1 MPGVYQISLNLL
13 ESELK
18 EAYDLGILAIMF
30 FGVPNSK
37 DDIGTGAYIHDG
49 VIQQATRIP
58 KKIAVLTA
66 STGAAIR
73 DIHST
78 INSRFPLA

>member
-1 MPGVYQISLNLL
+1 MNLL

-18 EAYDLGILAIMF
+18 EAYDLGIRAIMF

-49 VIQQATRIP
+49 VIQQATRIA
-58 KKIAVLTA
+58 KNV
-66 STGAAIR
+66 
-73 DIHST
+73 
-78 INSRFPLA
+78 

>member
-1 MPGVYQISLNLL
+1 MKRRCEKEIKSLPGVYQISLNLL

-18 EAYDLGILAIMF
+18 EAYDPGIRAIMF

-49 VIQQATRIP
+49 VIQQATRIA
-58 KKIAVLTA
+58 KKCMMTY
-66 STGAAIR
+66 
-73 DIHST
+73 
-78 INSRFPLA
+78 